1 MTSVRHGSWSWRR
14 RRAVRMATMDVC
26 SARGT
31 RLYDVG
37 AGAMVRGP
45 HGAFKPLVGAVRAT
59 TGARALRTFPV
70 EVRDGAIWLVG

>member
-1 MTSVRHGSWSWRR
+1 
-14 RRAVRMATMDVC
+14 MATMDVC

-37 AGAMVRGP
+37 RGRDGAGSSRRVQA
-45 HGAFKPLVGAVRAT
+45 VGGRREAT